1 MALLGF
7 RQQIGDGQVEHAA
20 TAHGKQETQHELRQ
34 VSQEEPTG
42 QGRAE
47 KRDRDETGPFEGTP
61 NRLSP
66 RRVRPVADEQTN
78 AERLAEVVD
87 QDGQRNEQAKAA
99 LDGVAR
105 PMTKPSISSSTL
117 VPPARTVTSSPRG
130 WRRGEYCLTQSRCSA
145 LSPTRTPR

>member
-1 MALLGF
+1 VKGKGARKRICREQPRGSIELAKGVNCNEPGRGCQCGGLLVMALLGF

-87 QDGQRNEQAKAA
+87 QDGQRNEQAKAG
-99 LDGVAR
+99 LDG
-105 PMTKPSISSSTL
+105 
-117 VPPARTVTSSPRG
+117 
-130 WRRGEYCLTQSRCSA
+130 
-145 LSPTRTPR
+145 